1 MQLSQ
6 RVLEAEQ
13 LVQEYEGIGAADCIN
28 QMEIAFNIYSEDLIR
43 INNLLKE
50 SDILREDHI
59 VSVLGHYLLK
69 QYAETQKPLQE

>member
-1 MQLSQ
+1 
-6 RVLEAEQ
+6 
-13 LVQEYEGIGAADCIN
+13 
-28 QMEIAFNIYSEDLIR
+28 MEIAFNIYSEDLIR